1 MFTVASSANLNAFR
15 NAYPVNFRYSG
26 LTRLPPGIRRQSLL
40 KPDIG
45 PEFSSASI
53 HDGCGKSTRGRSS
66 SRPSARIFRQL
77 LGIIGF
83 ASFPLKPWTLWPE
96 LAFMLND
103 RFAASAW
110 MPALGRERR
119 RVAATKPQHRPAG
132 FGREQSSKLTRWVL
146 HIGQERS
153 LGHAGKSDS
162 SRRGQFQVAATAIMF
177 ASGQTTM

>member
-1 MFTVASSANLNAFR
+1 MFTVASFANLNAFR

-83 ASFPLKPWTLWPE
+83 ASFPLKPWTLWPG

-110 MPALGRERR
+110 MPALGRQEPVMNDCWLVSDWVARKR
-119 RVAATKPQHRPAG
+119 ALSTDHFRCITEVDFGLSRVFAVLKAA
-132 FGREQSSKLTRWVL
+132 L
-146 HIGQERS
+146 
-153 LGHAGKSDS
+153 
-162 SRRGQFQVAATAIMF
+162 
-177 ASGQTTM
+177 